1 MLTRKRTT
9 INFEG
14 NEIRALVTRRNKV
27 VAWQSIKIPQEGM
40 SHGLIEDTSAAA
52 EVIQALIKEVKGS
65 KTNLVSCISGQR
77 AVHRVMRIPDIPEH
91 LLEETI
97 ERKARQEFAIP
108 VDETDLFW
116 RIITRADNQIL
127 LYVLAIPRVIIDQQV
142 EIFAK
147 AKIKPR
153 VMDIK
158 ALALQRLINKNTALI
173 VNLEESSMEVIIIV
187 NHIPLLVRT
196 IPLDS
201 GDLTGEA
208 KVDLLSQELA
218 RTVKY
223 YNESN
228 KKNKLSD
235 DTPIYLSGALFSTAN
250 IDARLGEGSNLIERF
265 QSRTPFPLKPPRT
278 ELDLPEKFPLLRY
291 AVNLG
296 LTIKKSK

>member
-1 MLTRKRTT
+1 LFTRKRTT

-27 VAWQSIKIPQEGM
+27 IAWQTQKLPLEEAGQ
-40 SHGLIEDTSAAA
+40 GLISDTSAAA
-52 EVIQALIKEVKGS
+52 DAVLAMLKDIKGS
-65 KTNLVSCISGQR
+65 KTNLVTCISGQR
-77 AVHRVMRIPDIPEH
+77 AVHRVMRVPEIPERM
-91 LLEETI
+91 LEETI

-108 VDETDLFW
+108 VDDTDLFW
-116 RIITRADNQIL
+116 RIINRADNQIL
-127 LYVLAIPRVIIDQQV
+127 LYVLAIPRVIIDQHV
-142 EIFAK
+142 EILAK

-153 VMDIK
+153 IMDIK
-158 ALALQRLINKNTALI
+158 ALALQRLVNQNTALI
-173 VNLEESSMEVIIIV
+173 ANLEVSSMEVIIVV

-223 YNESN
+223 YNESH
-228 KKNKLSD
+228 KNNRLPE
-235 DTPIYLSGALFSTAN
+235 DTPIYLSGALFSTLSVE
-250 IDARLGEGSNLIERF
+250 ARLGEGTNLIERF
-265 QSRTPFPLKPPRT
+265 QARTPFPLKPPKSPL
-278 ELDLPEKFPLLRY
+278 ELPDKFPLLRY

-296 LTIKKSK
+296 LAIKASK

>member
-1 MLTRKRTT
+1 M
-9 INFEG
+9 
-14 NEIRALVTRRNKV
+14 
-27 VAWQSIKIPQEGM
+27 
-40 SHGLIEDTSAAA
+40 AA
-52 EVIQALIKEVKGS
+52 EAIQALIKEIKGS
-65 KTNLVSCISGQR
+65 KNNLVACISGQR
-77 AVHRVMRIPDIPEH
+77 SVHRVMRIPDIAEH

-116 RIITRADNQIL
+116 RIITRSDNQIL
-127 LYVLAIPRVIIDQQV
+127 LYVLAIPRMIIDQHV
-142 EIFAK
+142 EILRK

-158 ALALQRLINKNTALI
+158 ALALHRLVNQETTLI
-173 VNLEESSMEVIIIV
+173 VNLEEFSMEVIIIV

-228 KKNKLSD
+228 KTNRLPE
-235 DTPIYLSGALFSTAN
+235 DTPIYLSGALFSTAS
-250 IDARLGEGSNLIERF
+250 IEARLGQETNLIERF
-265 QSRTPFPLKPPRT
+265 QSRTPFPLKPPKS
-278 ELDLPEKFPLLRY
+278 DMVLPRKFPLLRY

-296 LTIKKSK
+296 LVKKAAK